1 VKRRSVSSDQI
12 AIVCAMHVG
21 IVALDGYFGSAV
33 AAVIDILQTAE
44 AVRTDVDPS
53 LPELVVEIVAPRKRI
68 TSSGGMTVTATR
80 SLRELEDLDVVVL
93 PALGTIAP
101 DTTVA
106 VVESSQ
112 GRSVVKHLGQLDP
125 DAGCL
130 AAACTGVF
138 LLAETGVLDGREATT
153 TWFLTP
159 TFRARYP
166 SVHLDI
172 DRMVVADGPTM
183 TAGAAFAHIDLAL
196 AMLRGIS
203 PQLTEQ
209 VARLLLVDERL
220 TQTAYVAYSEIAH
233 GNPLVL
239 AFEAYIREHLDQAF
253 SLEATAQAIGISRR
267 SLERRTRALLGLTPL
282 EIVQRLRLERAAHL
296 QRTTNLSTEAIA
308 RRVGYS
314 SGEPLRAL
322 QRRTKQSGQQVK
334 KGKGRDLTH
343 MYRHCAG

>member
-1 VKRRSVSSDQI
+1 MQRYGEAATRGSVSSDWI

-21 IVALDGYFGSAV
+21 IVVLDGYFGSAV
-33 AAVIDILQTAE
+33 AAVVDILRTAE
-44 AVRTDVDPS
+44 AVRSEVDGS
-53 LPELVVEIVAPRKRI
+53 LPELAVEIVAPRQKV
-68 TSSGGMTVTATR
+68 TSSGGMSVTATR

-93 PALGTIAP
+93 PALGTIAA

-106 VVESSQ
+106 VVESKN

-125 DAGCL
+125 DACHL

-138 LLAETGVLDGREATT
+138 LLAETGLLDGRQATT

-166 SVHLDI
+166 SVSLDL

-196 AMLRGIS
+196 AILRGIS

-209 VARLLLVDERL
+209 VARLLLVDERV
-220 TQTAYVAYSEIAH
+220 TQSTYFAYSDIAH
-233 GNPLVL
+233 GDPLVL
-239 AFEAYIREHLDQAF
+239 AFESHIRTHLDQTF
-253 SLEATAQAIGISRR
+253 NLEAAAQAIGTSRR
-267 SLERRTRALLGLTPL
+267 SLERRTRAVLGLTPL
-282 EIVQRLRLERAAHL
+282 DIVQRLRLERAAHL

-308 RRVGYS
+308 RRVGYA

-322 QRRTKQSGQQVK
+322 QRRTRKPGPW
-334 KGKGRDLTH
+334 RTNPHTDDT
-343 MYRHCAG
+343 